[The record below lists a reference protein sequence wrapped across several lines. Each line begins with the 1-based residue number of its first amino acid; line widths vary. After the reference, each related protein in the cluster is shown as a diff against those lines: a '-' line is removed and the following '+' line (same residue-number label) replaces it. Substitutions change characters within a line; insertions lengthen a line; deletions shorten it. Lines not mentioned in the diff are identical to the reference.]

1 MVVAPGILFSSGH
14 LQVLFLDSVSSLV
27 QVGAILSWANRYV
40 LGAVISRGNGMEHK
54 AACYD
59 GVNVHFTF

>member
-14 LQVLFLDSVSSLV
+14 LQVLFLARLV
-27 QVGAILSWANRYV
+27 QVGSILSWANRYV